1 MLVTMQAN
9 PISDLMFDW
18 LTVLQAKAAGVYA
31 YENYIDDAEREEA
44 HECAELFAKLRDQ
57 DVQQVQQIK
66 DHLVRLMNQRKAR

>member
-1 MLVTMQAN
+1 MNAAMQAN

-31 YENYIDDAEREEA
+31 YEKYIEDAEREEA

-66 DHLVRLMNQRKAR
+66 DHLVRLMNQRKGR